1 MECAVCGRKG
11 EYDAV
16 YHTELVKIC
25 KICSEKEGI
34 PVIKKPSSEQ
44 LQAMERQYT
53 VGERLARLTGVKPKS
68 APRVIQEVK
77 RNLVEKAR
85 PEQVQRLHLIDN
97 FHWHITRARRARGLT
112 LKQLALSINEPEH
125 ILLRVEQGSLPSSL
139 QIFDKLEQFLKIKLK
154 ESPEKPRMVKV
165 SGNKENLLG
174 KEIEI
179 EDEPSSL

>member
-1 MECAVCGRKG
+1 MECAVCGGKG

-25 KICSEKEGI
+25 KVCSEKEGI

-68 APRVIQEVK
+68 ALSVVQET
-77 RNLVEKAR
+77 RRSFVEKAR
-85 PEQVQRLHLIDN
+85 PEQLQRLHLIDN
-97 FHWHITRARRARGLT
+97 FNWHITRARRARGLT
-112 LKQLALSINEPEH
+112 LKQLALSINEPERV
-125 ILLRVEQGSLPSSL
+125 LLQVEQGALPSSL

-154 ESPEKPRMVKV
+154 ESPEKQQAMKV

-179 EDEPSSL
+179 EDDES